1 MLMMVVMVPAAV
13 TFLLVMM
20 SAAAAFFL
28 VVMPAAVAFFL
39 VMVPAAVAFFLVVM
53 SATVTFFLVVVP
65 AAVAFFLMVVS
76 AATAFLLVMM
86 PAAAAFFLFF
96 RAHRRAVEPG
106 HIVVVIFMVFIQ
118 DDIEIHAVDAVLFHP
133 SHIHGKSFRR
143 YGVKNGGQ
151 FFQIRA
157 EIDHGAHEH
166 VSADAGRP
174 FNI

>member
-1 MLMMVVMVPAAV
+1 M
-13 TFLLVMM
+13 
-20 SAAAAFFL
+20 
-28 VVMPAAVAFFL
+28 
-39 VMVPAAVAFFLVVM
+39 
-53 SATVTFFLVVVP
+53 VVP

-76 AATAFLLVMM
+76 AAAAFLLVMM
-86 PAAAAFFLFF
+86 PAAAAFLLVMMPTAAAFFLFF

-106 HIVVVIFMVFIQ
+106 HIVVVIFMVFIK

>member
-1 MLMMVVMVPAAV
+1 MLMMVVVMPAAV
-13 TFLLVMM
+13 TFFLVVMP
-20 SAAAAFFL
+20 AAVTFFLVVMPAAVAFFL

-39 VMVPAAVAFFLVVM
+39 VVMPAAVA
-53 SATVTFFLVVVP
+53 FFLVVVP

-76 AATAFLLVMM
+76 AAAAFLLVMM

-106 HIVVVIFMVFIQ
+106 HIVVVIFMVFIK

>member
-1 MLMMVVMVPAAV
+1 MMPAAV
-13 TFLLVMM
+13 AFLLVMM
-20 SAAAAFFL
+20 PAAAAFL
-28 VVMPAAVAFFL
+28 LMVMPAAVAFLL
-39 VMVPAAVAFFLVVM
+39 VMMPAAAAFL
-53 SATVTFFLVVVP
+53 
-65 AAVAFFLMVVS
+65 LMMVS
-76 AATAFLLVMM
+76 AAATILLVVM

-96 RAHRRAVEPG
+96 RAHRRAVDPG
-106 HIVVVIFMVFIQ
+106 HIVVVIFMVFIK

>member
-1 MLMMVVMVPAAV
+1 M

-20 SAAAAFFL
+20 PAAVAFLLVMMPAAVAFLLVMMPAAAAFL
-28 VVMPAAVAFFL
+28 LMVMPAAVAFLL
-39 VMVPAAVAFFLVVM
+39 VMMPAAAAFL
-53 SATVTFFLVVVP
+53 
-65 AAVAFFLMVVS
+65 LMMVS
-76 AATAFLLVMM
+76 AAATILLVVM

-96 RAHRRAVEPG
+96 RAHRRAVDPG
-106 HIVVVIFMVFIQ
+106 HIVVVIFMVFIK

-166 VSADAGRP
+166 GVAT
-174 FNI
+174 